1 MLRNSYFRNA
11 ARLLLYGGLA
21 GFIFYTQPVPRCLL
35 NPFSERD
42 LLAVCRYASEVV
54 FLSQEFS
61 AYAATDAINMYL
73 QRGQID
79 EAVALSDRAIGR
91 GPGTGHGQSIH
102 ILLAEAEMSRRRNDH
117 VTAIKYLDEVLK
129 RDASMGRAHA
139 IKAEILAGPGR

>member
-79 EAVALSDRAIGR
+79 EAVALSDRAIGPR
-91 GPGTGHGQSIH
+91 HRTRAVHPHPPGGGGNEPAAQR
-102 ILLAEAEMSRRRNDH
+102 SRHRHQVPR
-117 VTAIKYLDEVLK
+117 
-129 RDASMGRAHA
+129 
-139 IKAEILAGPGR
+139 